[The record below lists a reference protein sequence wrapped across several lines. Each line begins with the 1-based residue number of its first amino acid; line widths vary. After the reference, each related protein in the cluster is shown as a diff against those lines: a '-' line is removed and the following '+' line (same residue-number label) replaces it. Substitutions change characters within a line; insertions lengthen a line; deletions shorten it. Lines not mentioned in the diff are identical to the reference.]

1 MTENDRMK
9 SSYVAFRAMIFRRLR
24 QIEGEH
30 NQMKTAMLNIVERL
44 EAYEL
49 ELSKLPDP
57 ETTAVNL
64 WLKSGEFDSVTEN
77 DEKDTYDF

>member
-1 MTENDRMK
+1 MTESDRMS

-30 NQMKTAMLNIVERL
+30 NQMKTAMLNLVERL
-44 EAYEL
+44 NAYEL

-57 ETTAVNL
+57 ETTTVDL
-64 WLKSGEFDSVTEN
+64 WLKSGEFDSVGESDDQ
-77 DEKDTYDF
+77 DEHDF

>member
-1 MTENDRMK
+1 MNITNLTATFI
-9 SSYVAFRAMIFRRLR
+9 AFRSMILRRLR

-30 NQMKTAMLNIVERL
+30 NQMKTAMLNLVERL
-44 EAYEL
+44 DAYDL

-64 WLKSGEFDSVTEN
+64 WLKSGEFDSVGEG
-77 DEKDTYDF
+77 DDQDDHDF

>member
-1 MTENDRMK
+1 MNLTNLAVTF
-9 SSYVAFRAMIFRRLR
+9 VAFRSMILRRLR

-30 NQMKTAMLNIVERL
+30 NQMKTAMLNLVERL
-44 EAYEL
+44 DAYDL

-64 WLKSGEFDSVTEN
+64 WLKSGEFDSVGEG
-77 DEKDTYDF
+77 DDQDDHDF

>member
-1 MTENDRMK
+1 MNITNLAATF
-9 SSYVAFRAMIFRRLR
+9 VAFRSMILRRLR

-44 EAYEL
+44 EAYEI

-57 ETTAVNL
+57 ETTAVDL
-64 WLKSGEFDSVTEN
+64 WLKSGEFDSVGESDDQ
-77 DEKDTYDF
+77 DEHDF